1 MIKEIK
7 NPQAPTIKPPEWLC
21 DNCFGDHIPYPL
33 PKSHF
38 FGLIIGASGS
48 GKSSFVHS
56 ILTQK
61 EPRIY
66 RKCFHKIFLF
76 IPPNSLE
83 SLKKSPLKNH
93 PKERI
98 FHELTEANLQKVYE
112 SASQSSSDGEN
123 TLIYIDDM
131 GSDLKNTEVQRLL
144 RTIVWNKRHLK
155 CSILIN
161 IQSYISASTA
171 LRRNANFFVMFRP
184 RNKREGTAI
193 FEELIMISPQQ
204 QEELYRTVFKDKHDF
219 LMGFTDTGQLFRNF
233 NLLDIE

>member
-1 MIKEIK
+1 MIKEIP
-7 NPQAPTIKPPEWLC
+7 NPKAPKIKPPEWLC
-21 DNCFGDHIPYPL
+21 DNCLGEHIPSPL
-33 PKSHF
+33 PKTHF
-38 FGLIIGASGS
+38 FGLVIGASGS

-93 PKERI
+93 PKDRI
-98 FHELTEANLQKVYE
+98 FHELSVENLQKVLD
-112 SASQSSSDGEN
+112 SASISSSDDEN
-123 TLIYIDDM
+123 TLVYIDDM
-131 GSDLKNTEVQRLL
+131 GSDLRNNDVQRLL

-161 IQSYISASTA
+161 IQSYISAGTN
-171 LRRNANFFVMFRP
+171 LRRHANFFVMFRP
-184 RNKREGTAI
+184 RNKAEGNAI
-193 FEELIMISPQQ
+193 FEELIFIPPHQ
-204 QEELYRTVFKDKHDF
+204 QEALYGTVFRDKHDF
-219 LMGFTDTGQLFRNF
+219 LLGFTDTGQLYRNF

>member
-1 MIKEIK
+1 MIKEII
-7 NPQAPTIKPPEWLC
+7 NPEAPAIKPPVWLC
-21 DNCFGDHIPYPL
+21 DNCLGDHIPFPL
-33 PKSHF
+33 PRTHF
-38 FGLIIGASGS
+38 MGLIIGASGS

-83 SLKKSPLKNH
+83 SIKKSPFKSH
-93 PKERI
+93 PKDRI
-98 FHELTEANLQKVYE
+98 FHELTEANLQKVYD
-112 SASQSSSDGEN
+112 SASASSSEGEN
-123 TLIYIDDM
+123 TFIWVDDM
-131 GSDLKNTEVQRLL
+131 GSDLKNLEVQRLL

-155 CSILIN
+155 ISALISL
-161 IQSYISASTA
+161 QSYVSCPTSI
-171 LRRNANFFVMFRP
+171 RRNANFFVTFKP
-184 RNKREGTAI
+184 RSKIEGNLI
-193 FEELIMISPQQ
+193 FEELIQLAPQE
-204 QEELYRTVFKDKHDF
+204 QEELYRTVFKEKHDF